1 MNKNTLLQKLEV
13 ILDEA
18 RRTSQWGEIIITLQY
33 GEAVTLHET
42 RTTKL
47 KKEGNTHDRYEQR

>member
-1 MNKNTLLQKLEV
+1 MDKTQLLKKLEV
-13 ILDEA
+13 ILEEA

-33 GEAVTLHET
+33 GEAVTLRET

-47 KKEGNTHDRYEQR
+47 RGGNTHERTEQR

>member
-1 MNKNTLLQKLEV
+1 MEKMQLIKRLEA

-18 RRTSQWGEIIITLQY
+18 KRTSQWGEIIITLQY

-47 KKEGNTHDRYEQR
+47 RGGNTHDRHESR